1 MADFAQGFAY
11 EEDRLAP
18 LTIEGIKVE
27 GFTRPRDGIPEYQA
41 PYAANEI
48 ITGKTIREFV
58 ERYVARAGALE
69 AREKTK
75 AEHLQYLRDGKAK
88 WNEWRRACRH
98 IQPMLACADASRD
111 FPGRC
116 LDEYDFSYA
125 NLTEAKLQH
134 VHLKRANFHQAI
146 LAGANLTDAHLEEAD
161 VVVADLR
168 RVSMLAGR

>member
-1 MADFAQGFAY
+1 MADFAHGFVH

-48 ITGKTIREFV
+48 IGGKTLGEFV
-58 ERYVARAGALE
+58 ERYVTRVGALE
-69 AREKTK
+69 TREKTK
-75 AEHLQYLRDGKAK
+75 AEHLQYLREGKDK
-88 WNEWRRACRH
+88 WNEWRRECRH

-116 LDEYDFSYA
+116 LDEYDFSYT
-125 NLTEAKLQH
+125 NFTEAGS
-134 VHLKRANFHQAI
+134 AAI
-146 LAGANLTDAHLEEAD
+146 RT
-161 VVVADLR
+161 R
-168 RVSMLAGR
+168 